1 MLSFV
6 LYGLL
11 ATTGSN
17 AAEIRRRQELA
28 LAAPRVIVQ
37 AQGQLPQ
44 MQKPP
49 MPSAGLPSP
58 QGTYYTRPPGPIP
71 SAPIPSNGPVPPIP
85 NQNLVIPGPQP
96 GAQPGPGSAT
106 TSDAEA
112 PGDNSSGDDDPLIG
126 SDGTVLPGGTK
137 KDDTN
142 TPFALL
148 GPKDTPGPNSW
159 AEVLPNLNLGS
170 DDHTPE
176 NTAGGPVTAAV
187 ESSTNTA
194 AGILTDDQKQDLLD
208 HISPEEFEQSTPD
221 FQELVLVAAQDK
233 LMDSE
238 AKIEDVAEP
247 GSDPEPVTSLTQET
261 YTEIQDIGQ
270 NLTGTSADLSQAIRG
285 LIGISL
291 DELRNNATSDVPGP
305 GMTDANG
312 NSGSQLKK
320 RWVSA
325 VLGALGALIEIS
337 KLADKVLDEGISLW
351 KKIKAARG

>member
-1 MLSFV
+1 MMLSFV

-11 ATTGSN
+11 ATTGGS

-49 MPSAGLPSP
+49 MPSASLPSP

-85 NQNLVIPGPQP
+85 NQNLVIPGP
-96 GAQPGPGSAT
+96 GSAT

-112 PGDNSSGDDDPLIG
+112 PGDSSSGDGDPLID
-126 SDGTVLPGGTK
+126 SD
-137 KDDTN
+137 
-142 TPFALL
+142 
-148 GPKDTPGPNSW
+148 DTPGPNSW

-194 AGILTDDQKQDLLD
+194 ARIFTDDQKQDLLD
-208 HISPEEFEQSTPD
+208 HISPEEFEQSTAD

-261 YTEIQDIGQ
+261 YAEIQDIGQ
-270 NLTGTSADLSQAIRG
+270 NLTGTSAELSQAIRG

-291 DELRNNATSDVPGP
+291 DELRNNATLDVPGP

-312 NSGSQLKK
+312 NSGPQLKK

-325 VLGALGALIEIS
+325 VLGALGAIIEIS

>member
-11 ATTGSN
+11 AITSSN

-49 MPSAGLPSP
+49 MPSAILPSP
-58 QGTYYTRPPGPIP
+58 QGTYYTRPPGPVS
-71 SAPIPSNGPVPPIP
+71 SAPIPSNVPVPPIP

-96 GAQPGPGSAT
+96 GPESAIK
-106 TSDAEA
+106 SEAEA
-112 PGDNSSGDDDPLIG
+112 PGDGSSGDSDPLID
-126 SDGTVLPGGTK
+126 SDGRVLPGGTR

-142 TPFALL
+142 TAPALL

-159 AEVLPNLNLGS
+159 AEVLPNLNAGS

-176 NTAGGPVTAAV
+176 NTDSGPVTAGV
-187 ESSTNTA
+187 ESSTSAA

-208 HISPEEFEQSTPD
+208 KISPEEFEQSTPD

-233 LMDSE
+233 LMDAE

-247 GSDPEPVTSLTQET
+247 GSGPEPITSLTQET

-270 NLTGTSADLSQAIRG
+270 NLTGTSAELSQAIRG

-291 DELRNNATSDVPGP
+291 DELRNNATLDVPGP

-312 NSGSQLKK
+312 NSGPQLKK
-320 RWVSA
+320 RWLTA
-325 VLGALGALIEIS
+325 VLGALGAIIEIT
-337 KLADKVLDEGISLW
+337 KLADKVLDEGTSLW
-351 KKIKAARG
+351 KKIKAAQR

>member
-11 ATTGSN
+11 ATTGGS

-49 MPSAGLPSP
+49 MPSASLPSP

-85 NQNLVIPGPQP
+85 NQNLVIPGP
-96 GAQPGPGSAT
+96 GSAT

-112 PGDNSSGDDDPLIG
+112 PGDSPSGDGDPLID
-126 SDGTVLPGGTK
+126 SDGIVLPGGTK
-137 KDDTN
+137 KDHTN

-159 AEVLPNLNLGS
+159 AEVFPNLNLGS

-194 AGILTDDQKQDLLD
+194 ARIFTDDQKQDLLN
-208 HISPEEFEQSTPD
+208 HISPEEFEQSTTD

-261 YTEIQDIGQ
+261 YAEIQDIGQ
-270 NLTGTSADLSQAIRG
+270 NLTGTSAELSQAIRG

-291 DELRNNATSDVPGP
+291 DELRNNATLDVPGP

-312 NSGSQLKK
+312 NSGPQLKK

-325 VLGALGALIEIS
+325 VLGALGAIIEIS

>member
-1 MLSFV
+1 MMLSFA

-11 ATTGSN
+11 ATAGSN

-37 AQGQLPQ
+37 AQG
-44 MQKPP
+44 
-49 MPSAGLPSP
+49 LPSP

-71 SAPIPSNGPVPPIP
+71 STPIPSNGPVPPIP

-96 GAQPGPGSAT
+96 GAQPGPGSVT

-112 PGDNSSGDDDPLIG
+112 PGDSSSDDGDPLID

-137 KDDTN
+137 KDHTN

-194 AGILTDDQKQDLLD
+194 GGILTDDQKQDLLD

-291 DELRNNATSDVPGP
+291 DELRNNATLDVPGP

-312 NSGSQLKK
+312 SSGSQLKK